1 MSGSDVIVIGAGIAG
16 ATAATVLAKRGLSV
30 TILEARDRV
39 GGRGYARTFA
49 DTEDV
54 LDFGGAWI
62 TPWQE
67 RIRTLCRE
75 HWMDLRSRVPVGE
88 RRYFRDGG
96 LQREVT
102 SSADRPAHER
112 AIARIAADA
121 ILVKMGHEKDERG
134 RDIAH

>member
-1 MSGSDVIVIGAGIAG
+1 MPDLPTSEQQSDVIVIGAGIAG

-67 RIRTLCRE
+67 RIRKLCRE
-75 HWMDLRSRVPVGE
+75 HWMDLRSRVRSASGAISATADCSARSPPAPIV
-88 RRYFRDGG
+88 RRMSGP
-96 LQREVT
+96 
-102 SSADRPAHER
+102 S
-112 AIARIAADA
+112 
-121 ILVKMGHEKDERG
+121 RG
-134 RDIAH
+134 SPPMRSW

>member
-1 MSGSDVIVIGAGIAG
+1 MADLPSSDQQSDVIVIGAGIAG
-16 ATAATVLAKRGLSV
+16 VTAATQLCKRGLTV

-39 GGRGYARTFA
+39 GGRGYARAFA

-62 TPWQE
+62 TPWQQ
-67 RIRTLCRE
+67 RIRGLCRE

-88 RRYFRDGG
+88 RRFYRDGG

-102 SSADRPAHER
+102 SAADRPAHER
-112 AIARIAADA
+112 AIAR
-121 ILVKMGHEKDERG
+121 
-134 RDIAH
+134 